1 MMLLKR
7 TVYAKLVKNVNAIDN
22 SIFVKKTN
30 DNAKTNEI
38 KGKVPSITS
47 LVTTADLNPKIN

>member
-1 MMLLKR
+1 MLLKR
-7 TVYAKLVKNVNAIDN
+7 TVYAELVKNVNAIDT

-30 DNAKTNEI
+30 DNTKTIEI
-38 KGKVPSITS
+38 KGKAPSITG